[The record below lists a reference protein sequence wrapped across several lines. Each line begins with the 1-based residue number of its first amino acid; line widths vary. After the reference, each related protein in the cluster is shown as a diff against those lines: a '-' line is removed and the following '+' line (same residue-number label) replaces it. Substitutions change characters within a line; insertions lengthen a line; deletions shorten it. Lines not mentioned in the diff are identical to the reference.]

1 MAERE
6 SVMVVIQN
14 QLEAM
19 SPRDRRMLAV
29 LACFGALVVGGLT
42 SWLLMGAL
50 DDKAARVV
58 QQKDALEVI
67 QAMAEE
73 HQQSLAVIEQ
83 GEARLKRYEGQRF
96 KPFVEQEAARLGLEL
111 GTINDQGSEVVGT
124 IKQTIYKVEL
134 KKLDLQ
140 RSVDFLYVLE
150 TSGYPLQIQ
159 NARFKTQVSTDKTLT
174 VTLEVLAFALV
185 EGE

>member
-29 LACFGALVVGGLT
+29 LACFGALVIAGVT
-42 SWLLMGAL
+42 SWFLMGVL
-50 DDKAARVV
+50 DDKASRVV
-58 QQKDALEVI
+58 AQKDSLEVI

-73 HQQSLAVIEQ
+73 HQQSIAIIEH
-83 GEARLKRYEGQRF
+83 GESRLKRYQGQRF

-111 GTINDQGSEVVGT
+111 GTINDQPLNSPKLIRFTDLTEDEYFVTEAGAKSGVTYENTSETEPMV
-124 IKQTIYKVEL
+124 IL
-134 KKLDLQ
+134 
-140 RSVDFLYVLE
+140 R
-150 TSGYPLQIQ
+150 
-159 NARFKTQVSTDKTLT
+159 
-174 VTLEVLAFALV
+174 
-185 EGE
+185 